1 MRKFIVFL
9 LFLLL
14 SPIGGV
20 FANENVIINEAAW
33 MGMLPKGGESSQAA
47 ANNEWIE
54 LLNLGQ
60 GLVSLEG
67 WKIMAQDGMPDISL
81 SGVIPAGGYFLLER
95 GSDDVLPQVNA
106 DLVYPFKNNAL
117 SNSGERLFIKNANGE
132 TIDEIN
138 FSSGWSA
145 GDNDSKQ
152 TAQKV
157 GSTWIT
163 ATSTPRAQNYGAV
176 SSPVNTPQNS
186 MAVSG
191 SSAAP
196 LPPLP
201 TIRAY
206 AGEDRVA
213 VAGAVLDF
221 AGQAY
226 GAEGQVLEGI
236 RFWWNFGDGGTLEG
250 RVISHIFQIPGQY
263 LVGLHVSSGVQAAS
277 DYLAVSV
284 IPNQIGV
291 KGVVL
296 GEGGFVRIF
305 NPTDYNLDIGEW
317 VLEDSEARKFI
328 IPSKTKI
335 GAKTEV
341 AFPNVVTGLLRASGK
356 EEIAIHYPNLVIAI
370 RWPADTGHAREI
382 PAMAVEKQA
391 TGWVSEKLSEAP
403 ILSGSLPTTSE
414 EVAGVIATRAPN
426 LFLFIAAAFS
436 ILAAV
441 GFLVGKKLFPW
452 KSKK

>member
-1 MRKFIVFL
+1 MYKIIALLSLLL
-9 LFLLL
+9 LF
-14 SPIGGV
+14 PAGGV
-20 FANENVIINEAAW
+20 FANENVVINEVAW
-33 MGMLPKGGESSQAA
+33 MGMLPKSGESPQAA

-54 LLNLGQ
+54 LWNSGRS
-60 GLVSLEG
+60 LVSLEG
-67 WKIMAQDGMPDISL
+67 WKIVAQDGMPDISL

-95 GSDDVLPQVNA
+95 GSDDVLPQISA

-117 SNSGERLFIKNANGE
+117 SNSGEHLFIKDANGG

-138 FSSGWSA
+138 FSSGWPA

-176 SSPVNTPQNS
+176 PSTASTQQNS
-186 MAVSG
+186 ASVSG

-196 LPPLP
+196 LPSLP
-201 TIRAY
+201 TIRVY

-221 AGQAY
+221 AGQAH
-226 GAEGQVLEGI
+226 GAEGQVLEGV
-236 RFWWNFGDGGTLEG
+236 RFWWNFGDGGILEG

-277 DYLAVSV
+277 DYLGISV
-284 IPNQIGV
+284 IPNQISV

-335 GAKTEV
+335 GSKAEV

-356 EEIAIHYPNLVIAI
+356 EEITVRYPNLTVAM
-370 RWPADTGHAREI
+370 RWPADMGHAREI
-382 PAMAVEKQA
+382 PAVAAEKQT
-391 TGWVSEKLSEAP
+391 TGRVLEKLSEAP
-403 ILSGSLPTTSE
+403 VLSGSLPAVSE
-414 EVAGVIATRAPN
+414 EVAGVIATKAPN
-426 LFLFIAAAFS
+426 LFLFMAAAFS
-436 ILAAV
+436 ILAAA
-441 GFLVGKKLFPW
+441 GFLVGRKLFPW